1 VTSLLLT
8 LLGLVAAHLG
18 ASRTG
23 GGWIAEVL
31 VPGALAWALA
41 HPPSREIAIA
51 VATGLAVYAGLRAV
65 WAMQSAPPAVM
76 PPTATSGIIRRPARR
91 QWSIDLDT
99 MITATQQP
107 APPRGG
113 HDAAQHR

>member
-1 VTSLLLT
+1 VTSLVLT

-41 HPPSREIAIA
+41 HPPSREIAIG
-51 VATGLAVYAGLRAV
+51 VATGLAIYAGLRAV
-65 WAMQSAPPAVM
+65 WAMQASPAAPV
-76 PPTATSGIIRRPARR
+76 PTATTGIIRRPAPR
-91 QWSIDLDT
+91 QWSVDLDEL
-99 MITATQQP
+99 ITATQHP

-113 HDAAQHR
+113 TGAAKHG